1 MKSLSKIKLILIITS
16 VIIGILYAT
25 PNFFKIS
32 QQVQSFNFLPGK
44 KINLGLDLQGG
55 SYLLLKADM
64 DVVFAEKLDSVL
76 SDIRSSL
83 RKSKIGY
90 KKLSI
95 QNDIISF
102 KKRGDSSN
110 EKIRSIIFSIDK
122 NLIVENKLDSFFI
135 KFSKQNKKNITK
147 TTMTQ
152 AIEIVRRR
160 IDETGTNEPSI
171 QQQGADR
178 IIVQLP
184 GLDDPSRIKKL
195 LGKTAKLTFQLAHPS
210 IFPEDLDKDSKAPPG
225 FVKLQDDKIPDRY
238 YMINKRVMVSGE
250 MLKDASP
257 TFDRNNSP
265 SVSFQLSALGGKK
278 FGRVTGK
285 NIGRA
290 FAIVLDGK
298 VVSAPVIQTQI
309 FSTGQITGS
318 FTVQETNDLALV
330 LRSGALPAP
339 MVILEERS
347 VGPGLGNDSISAG
360 KIASIFGL
368 IAVMVFML
376 LTYGMFGIFANIAL
390 VCNIVFIIALLS
402 IIQATLTLPGI
413 AGIVLTM
420 GMAVDANVL
429 IFERIKEEFNLGR
442 NILDAIEAGFQRAI
456 STIIDANLTT
466 LFAALA
472 LFSFGSGPIKGFSVT
487 LMIGIATSMFTAIVI
502 TKYIVF
508 LYSKKK
514 GINSVFLQD

>member
-429 IFERIKEEFNLGR
+429 IFERIKEEFNSGR

-514 GINSVFLQD
+514 GINSAFLQD

>member
-1 MKSLSKIKLILIITS
+1 MKSLSKIKLILIIAS

-25 PNFFKIS
+25 PNFFKTS

-110 EKIRSIIFSIDK
+110 EKIRSIIFSLDK
-122 NLIVENKLDSFFI
+122 NLVVENKLDSFFI
-135 KFSKQNKKNITK
+135 KFSEQNKKNITK
-147 TTMTQ
+147 TTMAQ

-171 QQQGADR
+171 QQQGTDR

-210 IFPEDLDKDSKAPPG
+210 IFPEDLDKDSKVPPG

>member
-25 PNFFKIS
+25 PNFFKTS
-32 QQVQSFNFLPGK
+32 KQVQSFNFLPGK

-210 IFPEDLDKDSKAPPG
+210 IFPEDLDKDSKVPPG

-429 IFERIKEEFNLGR
+429 IFERIKEEFNSGR

>member
-110 EKIRSIIFSIDK
+110 EKIRSIIFSLDK
-122 NLIVENKLDSFFI
+122 NLIIENKLDSFFI
-135 KFSKQNKKNITK
+135 KFSEQNKKNITK
-147 TTMTQ
+147 TTMAQ

-429 IFERIKEEFNLGR
+429 IFERIKEEFNSGR

-514 GINSVFLQD
+514 GINSAFLQD

>member
-1 MKSLSKIKLILIITS
+1 MKSLSKIRIILILFS
-16 VIIGILYAT
+16 VFLGLLYAA
-25 PNFFKIS
+25 PNFFSSSVKNN
-32 QQVQSFNFLPGK
+32 SFNFLPGK
-44 KINLGLDLQGG
+44 KINLGLDLKGG

-64 DVVFAEKLDSVL
+64 EVVFAEKLESL
-76 SDIRSSL
+76 TSDIRSTL
-83 RKSKIGY
+83 RKAKIGY
-90 KKLSI
+90 KKLSVKE
-95 QNDIISF
+95 DYVSF
-102 KKRGDSSN
+102 EMRTGSFVEQIKSAILKL
-110 EKIRSIIFSIDK
+110 DK
-122 NLIVENKLDSFFI
+122 NLIIEINTKNFQI
-135 KFSKQNKKNITK
+135 KFSDANKQKITK
-147 TTMTQ
+147 TTMAQ

-171 QQQGADR
+171 QQQGIDR

-195 LGKTAKLTFQLAHPS
+195 LGKTAKLNFQLVHPTILS
-210 IFPEDLDKDSKAPPG
+210 EDINKDSKSPPG
-225 FVKLQDDKIPDRY
+225 YIVLEEDKNADRL
-238 YMINKRVMVSGE
+238 YMVNKRIMVSGE
-250 MLKDASP
+250 MLKDATP

-265 SVSFQLSALGGKK
+265 SVSFQLSPLGGKK

-285 NIGRA
+285 HVGRA

-309 FSTGQITGS
+309 FSSGQITGAFS
-318 FTVQETNDLALV
+318 VQETNDLALV

-339 MVILEERS
+339 MIILEERS
-347 VGPGLGNDSISAG
+347 VGPGLGSDSISSG
-360 KIASIFGL
+360 KIASIIGL

-376 LTYGMFGIFANIAL
+376 ITYGIFGVFANIAL
-390 VCNIVFIIALLS
+390 FCNIIFIIALLS
-402 IIQATLTLPGI
+402 LIQATLTLPGI

-429 IFERIKEEFNLGR
+429 IFERIKEEFNAGR
-442 NILDAIEAGFQRAI
+442 KIVDAIEAGFQRAI

-487 LMIGIATSMFTAIVI
+487 LAIGIFTTLFSVYFIARLFTS
-502 TKYIVF
+502 
-508 LYSKKK
+508 LYVSKNRNKEK
-514 GINSVFLQD
+514 LI

>member
-1 MKSLSKIKLILIITS
+1 MKNLSKIRAAFLLFL
-16 VIIGILYAT
+16 VFLGIAYAI
-25 PNFFKIS
+25 PNFLNSSVKNTS
-32 QQVQSFNFLPGK
+32 SSFLPGK
-44 KINLGLDLQGG
+44 SINLGLDLKGG

-64 DVVFAEKLDSVL
+64 DIVFSEKLETLL
-76 SDIRSSL
+76 SDIRSAL

-90 KKLSI
+90 KKLSVK
-95 QNDIISF
+95 DKKISF
-102 KKRGDSSN
+102 QKRGSILND
-110 EKIRSIIFSIDK
+110 KIKSTILNIDE
-122 NLIVENKLDSFFI
+122 NLIVKINDSTFFI
-135 KFSKQNKKNITK
+135 EFSDINKKKIIK
-147 TTMTQ
+147 STMAQ

-171 QQQGADR
+171 QQQGIDR

-195 LGKTAKLTFQLAHPS
+195 LGKTAKLNFQLAHPS
-210 IFPEDLDKDSKAPPG
+210 ISSEDINRNSKAPPG
-225 FVKLQDDKIPDRY
+225 YTILEDDKDPDLF

-250 MLKDASP
+250 MLKDANP

-285 NIGRA
+285 HIGRA

-298 VVSAPVIQTQI
+298 VVSAPVIQSQI
-309 FSTGQITGS
+309 FSSGQITGNFS
-318 FTVQETNDLALV
+318 TQETNDLALV

-339 MVILEERS
+339 MIILEERS
-347 VGPGLGNDSISAG
+347 VGPGLGADSIQSG
-360 KIASIFGL
+360 KIASIVGL
-368 IAVMVFML
+368 IAVMIFML
-376 LTYGMFGIFANIAL
+376 ITYGIFGLLANIAL
-390 VCNIVFIIALLS
+390 MCNIIFIIALLS
-402 IIQATLTLPGI
+402 LIQATLTLPGI

-429 IFERIKEEFNLGR
+429 IFERIKEEYIVGR
-442 NILDAIEAGFQRAI
+442 NVSDAVEAGFQRAI

-487 LMIGIATSMFTAIVI
+487 LMIGIATSMFTAIII
-502 TKYIVF
+502 TKYLVLF
-508 LYSKKK
+508 YTKKK
-514 GINSVFLQD
+514 DIDKIEF

>member
-1 MKSLSKIKLILIITS
+1 MKSLSKIKLILIIAS
-16 VIIGILYAT
+16 VIIGIFYAT
-25 PNFFKIS
+25 PNFFKTS

-514 GINSVFLQD
+514 GINSAFLQD

>member
-210 IFPEDLDKDSKAPPG
+210 IFPEDLDEDSKAPPG
-225 FVKLQDDKIPDRY
+225 FVKLKDDKNPDRY

>member
-1 MKSLSKIKLILIITS
+1 MNNLSKIRVAS
-16 VIIGILYAT
+16 VLFLVFLGIAYAI
-25 PNFFKIS
+25 PNFINNSIKNNS
-32 QQVQSFNFLPGK
+32 LNFLPGK
-44 KINLGLDLQGG
+44 SINLGLDLKGG

-64 DVVFAEKLDSVL
+64 DIVFSEKLETLL
-76 SDIRSSL
+76 SDVRSAL

-90 KKLSI
+90 KKLSV
-95 QNDIISF
+95 NGNGISF
-102 KKRGDSSN
+102 QKRDEISN
-110 EKIRSIIFSIDK
+110 DEIKTIILNIDK
-122 NLIVENKLDSFFI
+122 NLNVKLIKKTFFI
-135 KFSKQNKKNITK
+135 QFSKINKQKITK
-147 TTMTQ
+147 STMAQ

-171 QQQGADR
+171 QQQGVDR

-195 LGKTAKLTFQLAHPS
+195 LGKTAKLNFQLSHPS
-210 IFPEDLDKDSKAPPG
+210 IFSDDINANSKAPPG
-225 FVKLQDDKIPDRY
+225 YVILMDDKDSDRF

-250 MLKDASP
+250 MLKDANP

-285 NIGRA
+285 HIGRA

-298 VVSAPVIQTQI
+298 VVSAPVIQSQI
-309 FSTGQITGS
+309 FSSGQITGS
-318 FTVQETNDLALV
+318 FSTQETNDLALV

-339 MVILEERS
+339 MIILEERS
-347 VGPGLGNDSISAG
+347 VGPGLGKDSIQSG
-360 KIASIFGL
+360 KMASIIGL
-368 IAVMVFML
+368 VAVMIFML
-376 LTYGMFGIFANIAL
+376 LTYGVFGLFANIAL
-390 VCNIVFIIALLS
+390 GCNIIFIIALLS
-402 IIQATLTLPGI
+402 LIQATLTLPGI

-429 IFERIKEEFNLGR
+429 IFERIKEEYLVGR
-442 NILDAIEAGFQRAI
+442 KVADAIEAGFQRAI

-466 LFAALA
+466 LLAALA

-487 LMIGIATSMFTAIVI
+487 LMIGIATSMFTAIII
-502 TKYIVF
+502 TKYLILF
-508 LYSKKK
+508 YAKKK
-514 GINSVFLQD
+514 DIKTILF

>member
-429 IFERIKEEFNLGR
+429 IFERIKEEFNSGR